1 MRRILVIDDSRSVR
15 MELESYLEP
24 YGFEVEHADNGAV
37 ALSKMSQ
44 AVQAPFD
51 LLFLD
56 LHMPVLDGPSFLRM
70 MRQRGFDTKVVV
82 ITSGAETA
90 VLTSTIKLGASDFV
104 SKPFQSE
111 QIRAAIARVMGID
124 LSATVV
130 ERPRVL
136 VQDPDPGA
144 GQLLQVLLPPHVDVE
159 GVREP
164 AAALEAVGR
173 STYQLV
179 LLSQGASPG
188 DATAAGVALRQA
200 APYAGL
206 FLTAPAETTPDGM
219 RRLPRGPFDGVLPKP
234 LDQGTAKDFVYSN
247 FLRPLAFIDRNRLV
261 LAGFRGNEEDQTAYF
276 LQATRSLQA
285 KVDSLVGETPSISV
299 DLRRA
304 PLDRDWLPRLV
315 AAVQDHIQQL
325 EIDALFTVT
334 RDMQEIL
341 SGRAES
347 STAVLSIA

>member
-1 MRRILVIDDSRSVR
+1 

-44 AVQAPFD
+44 AAQAPFD
-51 LLFLD
+51 LVFLD

-70 MRQRGFDTKVVV
+70 MRQRGFQTKVVV

-104 SKPFQSE
+104 SKPFQSD
-111 QIRAAIARVMGID
+111 QIRAAIARVLGID

-130 ERPRVL
+130 EHPRVL

-144 GQLLQVLLPPHVDVE
+144 AQLLQVLLPPHVAVDE
-159 GVREP
+159 VREV
-164 AAALEAVGR
+164 AAALEAVDR

-179 LLSQGASPG
+179 LLAQGASAS
-188 DATAAGVALRQA
+188 DATGIALRRA

-206 FLTAPAETTPDGM
+206 FLTAPAELTPDGM

-234 LDQGTAKDFVYSN
+234 LDPATAKDFVYSS
-247 FLRPLAFIDRNRLV
+247 FLRPLVFTDRNRLV
-261 LAGFRGNEEDQTAYF
+261 LAGFRGNEEDQPAYF
-276 LQATRSLQA
+276 LQATRTLQSKA
-285 KVDSLVGETPSISV
+285 DSLVGEAPSIAV

-304 PLDRDWLPRLV
+304 PLDPNWLPRVV

-334 RDMQEIL
+334 REMQQLL
-341 SGRAES
+341 SANAES
-347 STAVLSIA
+347 ATAVLSIG